1 MDYDQTAFD
10 ELLRVTKVFWFDNT
24 NKLAGKKRA
33 CAQQTTTGFFGF
45 TVVARISW
53 HPKLIGFVDCNVPC
67 NNPL

>member
-24 NKLAGKKRA
+24 NKLAGGKEHAHNR
-33 CAQQTTTGFFGF
+33 QQQVFFAF